1 MEVMESADRWVVSW
15 WIGVKMERVGSKV
28 AVLWAGSWLKKSRGA
43 TTQQR
48 V

>member
-1 MEVMESADRWVVSW
+1 MSGVEME
-15 WIGVKMERVGSKV
+15 IERSKV

-43 TTQQR
+43 TQQQR